1 MYTNVYEDCIINPGR
16 DKGLKCELDR
26 VVWPESAGHRP
37 A

>member
-1 MYTNVYEDCIINPGR
+1 MYTNVYEDCPINPGR
-16 DKGLKCELDR
+16 DQESKCELVR